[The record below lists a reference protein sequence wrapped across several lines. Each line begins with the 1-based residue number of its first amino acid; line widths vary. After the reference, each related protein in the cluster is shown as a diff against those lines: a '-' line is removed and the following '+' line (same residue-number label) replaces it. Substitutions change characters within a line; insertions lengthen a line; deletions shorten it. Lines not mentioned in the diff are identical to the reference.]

1 MVDSLGLEKFALL
14 GVSQGGSV
22 GVAYASR
29 HPERVSQLVLY
40 GAYALGWAKRSQDPG
55 SIKTREAM
63 SNLIGLGWGQANPAF
78 RQMFTSLFIPEA
90 GPEQMRWYNELQR
103 VSCTPENA
111 ARFDS
116 VFSTV
121 DVTQLLKKISVP
133 TLVLHARHDSVVPFE
148 QGRLLATQIPKARF
162 VPFES
167 RNHIL
172 LENEPGWQTF
182 LAELRLFL
190 GGPAHPATI
199 LEGPKTEQQIVDDPH
214 ATRDLIIRVEDVP
227 LSRFRVVGSYV
238 RHDPQVRNSLKDW
251 KLRIISDVQT
261 HKTGTSNYLLW
272 APPGSGK
279 TYFVQEIARSLGD
292 LVRYEELNLAQL
304 GKEEFVSRLRQLD
317 ASTKPSLCLVDEID
331 AKPAE
336 TWPYET
342 LLSALDPTAGR
353 TSTSFILAGSS
364 TSGIDQ
370 MKRRIAS
377 RPKGGDVLSRIPV
390 TNEFV
395 IPSLSPGDRILVSL
409 AQLRHAGRG
418 MGRTVNE
425 VEKLALYYICSNP
438 RLSNAR
444 QLRSFAA
451 RSVERLPIGEDRIK
465 YDHLFAAG
473 DPENKGFWTKSE
485 PVRKELAGS
494 FISISD

>member
-1 MVDSLGLEKFALL
+1 M
-14 GVSQGGSV
+14 
-22 GVAYASR
+22 
-29 HPERVSQLVLY
+29 
-40 GAYALGWAKRSQDPG
+40 
-55 SIKTREAM
+55 
-63 SNLIGLGWGQANPAF
+63 
-78 RQMFTSLFIPEA
+78 
-90 GPEQMRWYNELQR
+90 
-103 VSCTPENA
+103 
-111 ARFDS
+111 
-116 VFSTV
+116 
-121 DVTQLLKKISVP
+121 
-133 TLVLHARHDSVVPFE
+133 
-148 QGRLLATQIPKARF
+148 
-162 VPFES
+162 
-167 RNHIL
+167 
-172 LENEPGWQTF
+172 
-182 LAELRLFL
+182 
-190 GGPAHPATI
+190 
-199 LEGPKTEQQIVDDPH
+199 
-214 ATRDLIIRVEDVP
+214 
-227 LSRFRVVGSYV
+227 VGSYV
-238 RHDPQVRNSLKDW
+238 RYDPQVRNSLKDW
-251 KLRIISDVQT
+251 KLRIISDLQT
-261 HKTGTSNYLLW
+261 HKTGTFSYLVW

-395 IPSLSPGDRILVSL
+395 IPSLSPGDMMLVSL

-485 PVRKELAGS
+485 PVRKELSGS